1 MRFGKIKLV
10 MFSLLTMLMVTA
22 CGSLDNGALENEK
35 SHKHLIVNDYS
46 GDALKIAS
54 GSENAIFND
63 IIENYAKTNKKNIQ
77 IDYLGSLDQMEILA
91 DANTEYDAVWPAS
104 SMWIQMADKANP
116 IKYDEVTNISPV
128 VFGIKES
135 KAKEL
140 GFYGKEDVSTKDIAK
155 AIAEDKLKF
164 TMTSATQSN
173 SGASAYLGFLT
184 ALNNE
189 EVLDRTALDD
199 DSLKGQMKDLLSG
212 VSRSSGSS
220 NFLVELFLNG
230 NYDAMVNYEQLIIQT
245 NKQLREEGRE
255 ELYMI
260 YPSDGLSIS
269 DSTLAYIDKGNEQK
283 EEDFLDFEDFL
294 LSDETQNLIEQ
305 TGKRN
310 KNGGIAESNK
320 GVFKEYGANPDIVL
334 NTIRMPKPDDIRYA
348 LNLYQSEL
356 RKPSYTVYVLD
367 FSGSMD
373 GEGHEQL
380 MNGLSE
386 VMLYDNANKNLL
398 LGTSD
403 DVTYTIPYST
413 NVFPAKKALGNK
425 GELEETFNEMKRL
438 TPDGWTYTYEALS
451 DALDVVN
458 NDKNL
463 DEYSVSIVLLTDGE
477 VNGKLDFYDFQK
489 KYESINKDIPVYSI
503 LFGDASSE
511 ELERIAD
518 ETNAKVFDGRDN
530 LIGAFKSVK
539 GYN

>member
-1 MRFGKIKLV
+1 MKLGKFKLLV
-10 MFSLLTMLMVTA
+10 FSLLTILTMTA
-22 CGSLDNGALENEK
+22 CSMNGNDVKNEK
-35 SHKHLIVNDYS
+35 SHKHLVVNDYS
-46 GDALKIAS
+46 GDTLKIAS

-63 IIENYAKTNKKNIQ
+63 IIEDYAKENKKNIQ
-77 IDYLGSLDQMEILA
+77 IDYLGSLDQMEILS

-116 IKYDEVTNISPV
+116 IKHDEVTNISPV
-128 VFGIKES
+128 VFGIKKS

-155 AIAEDKLKF
+155 AIADNKLKF

-189 EVLDRTALDD
+189 EILDRSALDD
-199 DSLKGQMKDLLSG
+199 NNLKNQIKDLLSG

-245 NKQLREEGRE
+245 NKQLREEGKE
-255 ELYMI
+255 ELYII

-269 DSTLAYIDKGNEQK
+269 DSTLAYIDKGDDEK
-283 EEDFLDFEDFL
+283 EKDFLDFEDFL

-310 KNGGIAESNK
+310 KNGGITESNK
-320 GVFKEYGANPDIVL
+320 SVFKDYGANPDVML
-334 NTIRMPKPDDIRYA
+334 NTIRMPKPNDIRHA

-367 FSGSMD
+367 FSGSME

-380 MNGLSE
+380 MGGLSE
-386 VMLYDNANKNLL
+386 VMLYDKAQNNLL
-398 LGTSD
+398 LGTRD

-425 GELEETFNEMKRL
+425 EELEETFSDMERL
-438 TPDGWTYTYEALS
+438 SPDGWTYTYEALN
-451 DALDVVN
+451 DALDIIN
-458 NDKNL
+458 NEEKL
-463 DEYSVSIVLLTDGE
+463 DDYSVSIILLTDGE
-477 VNGKLDFYDFQK
+477 VNGNLDFYDFQK
-489 KYESINKDIPVYSI
+489 KYEDINKDIPVYSI
-503 LFGDASSE
+503 MFGDANSE